1 MSTPPPDRCPGALRL
16 HPAADGGL
24 ARIRLP
30 GGAITAEQ
38 IGTLARLAT
47 GMGNG
52 ILELTGRGNIQV
64 RGLGDDTAGVVATLL
79 RDAGLLPSD
88 DHDRARNIISSP
100 LSGLVGG
107 FTDSRPLVVAWD
119 DLLRSDAGLAE
130 LPGRFLVAFDDGRG
144 DVAALDAD
152 ITVMAYDETTSALLL
167 RGEDTGAR
175 IAHEDAVAAVHA
187 LARAFL
193 RLANGAWRIRDLPAH
208 ARAHLLSEAGLEL
221 ESSPQPVHPSERPQP
236 PIGWFAQEDG
246 GVALG
251 AAVPLGRLHARLAEF
266 LEAIE
271 RPLLITPWRGIVI
284 TGLDEWRAEQVVR
297 VLAPLGLVFD
307 AESPWARLSACTG
320 QPGCASSRTDVH
332 ADVQRA
338 VADGDLAA
346 SGGEPALPEHWAGC
360 DRACG
365 APRGATIRIA
375 QPGGGYR
382 TR

>member
-1 MSTPPPDRCPGALRL
+1 MSTTPPDRCPGALRL

-38 IGTLARLAT
+38 MGTLATISGRL
-47 GMGNG
+47 GNG
-52 ILELTGRGNIQV
+52 ILELTARGNIQV
-64 RGLGDDTAGVVATLL
+64 RGLADESAGAVAMLL

-88 DHDRARNIISSP
+88 EHDRARNIIASP

-107 FTDSRPLVVAWD
+107 FTDSRPLVAAWD
-119 DLLRSDAGLAE
+119 ELLRSDAGLAQ

-152 ITVMAYDETTSALLL
+152 ITVMAYDETTAALLL
-167 RGEDTGAR
+167 HGEDTRVRLDHA
-175 IAHEDAVAAVHA
+175 DAIAAVHA
-187 LARAFL
+187 LSRAFL
-193 RLANGAWRIRDLPAH
+193 HHADGAWRIRDLPAA
-208 ARAHLLSEAGLEL
+208 AREQLLGDAGLRPDPC
-221 ESSPQPVHPSERPQP
+221 PQPVHPSERPQP
-236 PIGWFAQEDG
+236 PIGWFAQDDG
-246 GVALG
+246 DVALG
-251 AAVPLGRLHARLAEF
+251 AAVPLGRLSARLAEF

-271 RPLLITPWRGIVI
+271 RPLLVTPWRGIVI
-284 TGLDEWRAEQVVR
+284 TGLDDWRAEQVVR

-338 VADGDLAA
+338 VAEGSLA
-346 SGGEPALPEHWAGC
+346 GEPGVPEHWAGC

-365 APRGATIRIA
+365 APRGATVRIA
-375 QPGGGYR
+375 QEDGSYQPR
-382 TR
+382 